1 MKLNLLPLVTGT
13 LAIALSLSPATVRA
27 QSVGAAIDS
36 EPDLMELASEMLM
49 ENVNLTPQQSEI
61 LNPTIEQALDR
72 VQELLSSEQIDRFY
86 GALDAEEGLAEAIE
100 ALEMTPIQEVQVRN
114 VLQATSLQV
123 TPILSPEERTQI
135 EENLAA
141 HLDEEI

>member
-13 LAIALSLSPATVRA
+13 LAIALSIAPVTVRA

-36 EPDLMELASEMLM
+36 EPDLMELANEMLM
-49 ENVNLTPQQSEI
+49 DNVNLTPQQSEI
-61 LNPTIEQALDR
+61 LNPTLEQALDR
-72 VQELLSSEQIDRFY
+72 VRELLTPEQVDRFY

-100 ALEMTPIQEVQVRN
+100 ALDMTPIQEVQIRN

-123 TPILSPEERTQI
+123 TPILTPQQRSQI
-135 EENLAA
+135 EDNLEA
-141 HLDEEI
+141 HLDEDI